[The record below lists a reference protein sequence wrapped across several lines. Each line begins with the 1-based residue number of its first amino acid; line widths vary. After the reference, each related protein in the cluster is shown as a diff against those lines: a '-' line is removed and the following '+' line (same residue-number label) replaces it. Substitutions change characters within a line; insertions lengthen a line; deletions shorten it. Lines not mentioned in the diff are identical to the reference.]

1 MKTINLLFLLSLYF
15 VGTFSQVKADST
27 NYKVNT
33 LNKKKWES
41 ISSGLDYTEED
52 KKKEPQK
59 TEKKEEPT
67 NKNIDFSFLAPFL
80 KVIGFIL
87 ILGILGFIIARLIPA
102 IVNKNAA
109 VKQSIKIDIGDT
121 ELKEENI
128 AEWPLE
134 KLLSNYIKD
143 GDLRNAIRIYYLTT
157 LQLMHM
163 NGVIIWKADKT
174 NSHYVSEF
182 SEHANAKDFS
192 DLTRIYET
200 IWYGQLIP
208 DETMFSIASN
218 MFNTFNTQFHIPNEK

>member
-1 MKTINLLFLLSLYF
+1 MRTLHLLFLLSLYF
-15 VGTFSQVKADST
+15 VGTFFQVKADST

-41 ISSGLDYTEED
+41 ISSGLDYTEEE
-52 KKKEPQK
+52 KKKEPEK
-59 TEKKEEPT
+59 KEKKEEPV
-67 NKNIDFSFLAPFL
+67 NKNIDFSFLAPVL

-102 IVNKNAA
+102 IVNKNAT
-109 VKQSIKIDIGDT
+109 VKQSIKIDIDNT

-143 GDLRNAIRIYYLTT
+143 GDLRNAIRVYYLTA
-157 LQLMHM
+157 LQLMHI
-163 NGVIIWKADKT
+163 NGAIIWKADKT

-182 SEHANAKDFS
+182 SEHANAKDFA

-208 DETMFSIASN
+208 DETMFAVASN
-218 MFNTFNTQFHIPNEK
+218 MFKTFNTQFHIPNEK